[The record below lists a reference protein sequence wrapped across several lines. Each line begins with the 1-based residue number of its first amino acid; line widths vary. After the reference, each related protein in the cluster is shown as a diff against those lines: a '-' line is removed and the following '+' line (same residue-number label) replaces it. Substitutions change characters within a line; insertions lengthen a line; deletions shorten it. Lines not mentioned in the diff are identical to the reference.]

1 MKENIMSSTVPNA
14 LACAVHGFFG
24 PYLLEQRGLSRHTVL
39 SYRDTVALLLR
50 FIAKTRQTDPATLDL
65 DCLTSQIVL
74 EFLNHLEKERHNK
87 TSSRNVRLA
96 AIHAFAR
103 YVSIQFPER
112 LQQVQQILGVPFK
125 RAGTRPIEY
134 FEYDE
139 IRSIL
144 GSVDRTKY
152 CGRRDYALLALM
164 FNSGARVQEIVDIGA
179 CDLQLQPPP
188 QIKLVGKGRKTR
200 ICPLWPQTAKVLKA
214 FVSERGLDMRSGAA
228 VFCNQR
234 GGRLTRFGIRYL
246 LAKYCRIAAGKSP
259 SLTRKRLHPHSVR
272 HSTATFLLKSGV
284 DLPSVSHWMGHA
296 NVTTT
301 GRYAKVDLEMKRE
314 ALARAATLGETIAP
328 TKWRP
333 SRSVL
338 EWLATL

>member
-1 MKENIMSSTVPNA
+1 MRSTAPNA
-14 LACAVHGFFG
+14 LARAVHGFFG
-24 PYLLEQRGLSRHTVL
+24 PYLMEQRGLSRHTVL
-39 SYRDTVALLLR
+39 SYRDTLALLLR
-50 FIAKTRQTDPATLDL
+50 FIAQTRRTDPATLDL
-65 DCLTSQIVL
+65 DALTADVIL
-74 EFLNHLEKERHNK
+74 AFLKHLESDRHNK

-112 LQQVQQILGVPFK
+112 LQQVQQILGIPFK

-139 IRSIL
+139 IRAIL
-144 GSVDRTKY
+144 DSVNRARPA
-152 CGRRDYALLALM
+152 GRRDYALLALM
-164 FNSGARVQEIVDIGA
+164 FNSGARVQEIVDIDA
-179 CDLQLQPPP
+179 CDLQLQSPP

-214 FVSERGLDMRSGAA
+214 FVAERALDSRSNAA

-234 GGRLTRFGIRYL
+234 GERLTRFGIRYL
-246 LAKYCRIAAGKSP
+246 LAKYCRIASGKSP

-272 HSTATFLLKSGV
+272 HSTAVFLLKSGV
-284 DLPSVSHWMGHA
+284 DLPSISHWMGHA
-296 NVTTT
+296 SVTTT
-301 GRYAKVDLEMKRE
+301 GRYAKVDLEMKRQ
-314 ALARAATLGETIAP
+314 ALARAATIGDTIAP

-338 EWLATL
+338 DWLASL

>member
-1 MKENIMSSTVPNA
+1 MRSTAPNA
-14 LACAVHGFFG
+14 LARAVHGFFG
-24 PYLLEQRGLSRHTVL
+24 PYLMEQRGLSRHTVL
-39 SYRDTVALLLR
+39 SYRDTLALLLR
-50 FIAKTRQTDPATLDL
+50 FIAQTHHTDPATLDL
-65 DCLTSQIVL
+65 DALTADVVL
-74 EFLNHLEKERHNK
+74 AFLNHLESDRHNK

-112 LQQVQQILGVPFK
+112 LQQVQQILGIPFK

-139 IRSIL
+139 IRAIL
-144 GSVDRTKY
+144 DSADRATPS
-152 CGRRDYALLALM
+152 GRRDYALLALM

-179 CDLQLQPPP
+179 CDLQLQSPP

-214 FVSERGLDMRSGAA
+214 FVAERALDSRSNAA

-234 GGRLTRFGIRYL
+234 GERLTRFGIRYL
-246 LAKYCRIAAGKSP
+246 LAKYCRIASGKSP

-272 HSTATFLLKSGV
+272 HSTAVFLLKSGV
-284 DLPSVSHWMGHA
+284 DLPSISHWMGHA
-296 NVTTT
+296 SVTTT
-301 GRYAKVDLEMKRE
+301 GRYAKVDLEMKRK
-314 ALARAATLGETIAP
+314 ALARAATIGDTIAP

-338 EWLATL
+338 DWLASL

>member
-1 MKENIMSSTVPNA
+1 MRSTAPNA
-14 LACAVHGFFG
+14 LARAVHGFFG
-24 PYLLEQRGLSRHTVL
+24 PYLMEQRGLSRHTVL
-39 SYRDTVALLLR
+39 SYRDTLALLLR
-50 FIAKTRQTDPATLDL
+50 FIAQTRRTDPATLDL
-65 DCLTSQIVL
+65 DALTADVVL
-74 EFLNHLEKERHNK
+74 AFLNHLESDRHNK

-112 LQQVQQILGVPFK
+112 LQQVQQILGIPFK

-139 IRSIL
+139 IRAIL
-144 GSVDRTKY
+144 DSVDRATPT
-152 CGRRDYALLALM
+152 GRRDYALLALM

-179 CDLQLQPPP
+179 CDLQLQSPP
-188 QIKLVGKGRKTR
+188 QIKLVGKGRKMR

-214 FVSERGLDMRSGAA
+214 FVAERALDSRSNAA

-234 GGRLTRFGIRYL
+234 GERLTRFGIRYL
-246 LAKYCRIAAGKSP
+246 LAKYCRIASGKSP

-272 HSTATFLLKSGV
+272 HSTAVFLLKSGV
-284 DLPSVSHWMGHA
+284 DLPSISHWMGHA
-296 NVTTT
+296 SVTTT
-301 GRYAKVDLEMKRE
+301 GRYAKADLEMKRQ
-314 ALARAATLGETIAP
+314 ALARAATIGETIAP

-338 EWLATL
+338 DWLASL

>member
-1 MKENIMSSTVPNA
+1 MRSTAPNA
-14 LACAVHGFFG
+14 LARAVHGFFG
-24 PYLLEQRGLSRHTVL
+24 PYLMEQRGLSRHTVL
-39 SYRDTVALLLR
+39 SYRDTLALLLR
-50 FIAKTRQTDPATLDL
+50 FIAQTRRTDPATLDL
-65 DCLTSQIVL
+65 DALTADIVL
-74 EFLNHLEKERHNK
+74 AFLDHLESDRHNK

-112 LQQVQQILGVPFK
+112 LQQVQQIVGIPFK

-139 IRSIL
+139 IRAIL
-144 GSVDRTKY
+144 DSADRATPS
-152 CGRRDYALLALM
+152 GRRDYALLALM

-179 CDLQLQPPP
+179 CDLQLQSPP

-214 FVSERGLDMRSGAA
+214 FVAERALDSRSNAA

-234 GGRLTRFGIRYL
+234 GERLTRFGIRYL
-246 LAKYCRIAAGKSP
+246 LGKYCRIASGKSP

-272 HSTATFLLKSGV
+272 HSTAVFLLKSGV
-284 DLPSVSHWMGHA
+284 DLPSISHWMGHA
-296 NVTTT
+296 SVTTT
-301 GRYAKVDLEMKRE
+301 GRYAKVDLEMKRQ
-314 ALARAATLGETIAP
+314 ALARAATIGDTIAP

-338 EWLATL
+338 DWLASL

>member
-1 MKENIMSSTVPNA
+1 MSSATVPNA
-14 LACAVHGFFG
+14 LARAVHGFFG

-50 FIAKTRQTDPATLDL
+50 FIAKTRHTDPATLDL
-65 DCLTSQIVL
+65 DCLTSEIVL
-74 EFLNHLEKERHNK
+74 AFLNHLEKDRHNK

-125 RAGTRPIEY
+125 RTGTRPIEY

-139 IRSIL
+139 IRAIL
-144 GSVDRTKY
+144 GSVDRTKRY
-152 CGRRDYALLALM
+152 GRRDYALLALM
-164 FNSGARVQEIVDIGA
+164 FNSGARVQEILDIGA

-188 QIKLVGKGRKTR
+188 HVKLVGKGSKTR
-200 ICPLWPQTAKVLKA
+200 ICPLWPQTAQVLKT
-214 FVSERGLDMRSGAA
+214 FVSERGLDMGSNAA

-234 GGRLTRFGIRYL
+234 GERLTRFGIRYL
-246 LAKYCRIAAGKSP
+246 LAKYCGIAAGKSP
-259 SLTRKRLHPHSVR
+259 SLTRKQLHPHSVR
-272 HSTATFLLKSGV
+272 HSSAVFLLKSGV
-284 DLPSVSHWMGHA
+284 DLPSISHWMGHA
-296 NVTTT
+296 SVTTT
-301 GRYAKVDLEMKRE
+301 GRYAKVDLEMKRQ
-314 ALARAATLGETIAP
+314 ALAKAATLGESIAP

-333 SRSVL
+333 TRSVL
-338 EWLATL
+338 DWLATL

>member
-1 MKENIMSSTVPNA
+1 MRSTAPNA
-14 LACAVHGFFG
+14 LARAVHGFFG
-24 PYLLEQRGLSRHTVL
+24 PYLMEQRGLSRHTVL
-39 SYRDTVALLLR
+39 SYRDTLALLLR
-50 FIAKTRQTDPATLDL
+50 FIAQTRRTDPATLDL
-65 DCLTSQIVL
+65 DALTADVVL
-74 EFLNHLEKERHNK
+74 AFLNHLESDRHNK

-112 LQQVQQILGVPFK
+112 LQQVQQIVGIPFK

-139 IRSIL
+139 IRAIL
-144 GSVDRTKY
+144 DSADRATPS
-152 CGRRDYALLALM
+152 GRRDYALLALM

-179 CDLQLQPPP
+179 CDLQLQSPP

-214 FVSERGLDMRSGAA
+214 FVAERALDSRSNAA

-234 GGRLTRFGIRYL
+234 GERLTRFGIRYL
-246 LAKYCRIAAGKSP
+246 LAKYCRIASGKSP

-272 HSTATFLLKSGV
+272 HSTAVFLLKSGV
-284 DLPSVSHWMGHA
+284 DLPSISHWMGHA
-296 NVTTT
+296 SVTTT
-301 GRYAKVDLEMKRE
+301 GRYAKVDLEMKRQ
-314 ALARAATLGETIAP
+314 ALARAATIGDTIAP

-338 EWLATL
+338 DWLASL

>member
-1 MKENIMSSTVPNA
+1 MRSTAPNA
-14 LACAVHGFFG
+14 LARAVHGFFG
-24 PYLLEQRGLSRHTVL
+24 PYLMEQRGLSRHTVL
-39 SYRDTVALLLR
+39 SYRDTLALLLR
-50 FIAKTRQTDPATLDL
+50 FIAQTRRTDPATLDL
-65 DCLTSQIVL
+65 DALTADVVL
-74 EFLNHLEKERHNK
+74 AFLNHLESDRHNK

-112 LQQVQQILGVPFK
+112 LQQVQQILGIPFK

-139 IRSIL
+139 IRAIL
-144 GSVDRTKY
+144 DSADRATPS
-152 CGRRDYALLALM
+152 GRRDYALLALM

-179 CDLQLQPPP
+179 CDLQLQSPP

-214 FVSERGLDMRSGAA
+214 FVAERALDSRSNAA

-234 GGRLTRFGIRYL
+234 GERLTRFGIRYL
-246 LAKYCRIAAGKSP
+246 LGKYCRIASGKSP

-272 HSTATFLLKSGV
+272 HSTAVFLLKSGV
-284 DLPSVSHWMGHA
+284 DLPSISHWMGHA
-296 NVTTT
+296 SVTTT
-301 GRYAKVDLEMKRE
+301 GRYAKVDLEMKRK
-314 ALARAATLGETIAP
+314 ALARAATIGDTIAP

-338 EWLATL
+338 DWLASL

>member
-1 MKENIMSSTVPNA
+1 MRSTAPNA
-14 LACAVHGFFG
+14 LARAVHGFFG
-24 PYLLEQRGLSRHTVL
+24 PYLMEQRGLSRHTVL
-39 SYRDTVALLLR
+39 SYRDTLALLLR
-50 FIAKTRQTDPATLDL
+50 FIAQTRRTDPATLDL
-65 DCLTSQIVL
+65 DALTADVVL
-74 EFLNHLEKERHNK
+74 AFLNHLESDRHNK

-112 LQQVQQILGVPFK
+112 LQQVQQIVGIPFK

-139 IRSIL
+139 IRAIL
-144 GSVDRTKY
+144 DSVDRATPT
-152 CGRRDYALLALM
+152 GRRDYALLALM

-179 CDLQLQPPP
+179 CDLQLQSPP

-214 FVSERGLDMRSGAA
+214 FVAERALDSRSNAA

-234 GGRLTRFGIRYL
+234 GERLTRFGIRYL
-246 LAKYCRIAAGKSP
+246 LGKYCRIASGKSP

-272 HSTATFLLKSGV
+272 HSTAVFLLKSGV
-284 DLPSVSHWMGHA
+284 DLPSISHWMGHA
-296 NVTTT
+296 SVTTT
-301 GRYAKVDLEMKRE
+301 GRYAKVDLEMKRK
-314 ALARAATLGETIAP
+314 ALARAATIGDTIAP

-338 EWLATL
+338 DWLASL